1 MKKIIVFVL
10 LMMFALTGCGNKTE
24 VVENNNDF
32 SEMLVEEIITEEI
45 ITEEIIVETIQV
57 EEIITETIMV
67 EEITF

>member
-1 MKKIIVFVL
+1 MKKFIVFVL
-10 LMMFALTGCGNKTE
+10 LMMVILTGCGKTE
-24 VVENNNDF
+24 IESNNDF

-57 EEIITETIMV
+57 EEIIVETIQV